1 MVNLMR
7 IGLLKTLKTGLLFLI
22 GCGITSNAV
31 AQEILYVFPETVEK
45 ILDQHLSKYKL
56 NEDKERVYLTLDRN
70 AEIYTLTI
78 STYFV
83 DRDDD
88 LTRWIKGSNRMG
100 LVNTKKFPLLF
111 DIDFDFGTPDTKVV
125 GNFGEREGQVRR
137 MRVLLHG
144 FYVKFNKSGKILRQY
159 DETL

>member
-1 MVNLMR
+1 MVNLIR
-7 IGLLKTLKTGLLFLI
+7 IALLKTGLLFLI
-22 GCGITSNAV
+22 VCGITSNAV

-56 NEDKERVYLTLDRN
+56 NVDKERIYLTLDRN

-78 STYFV
+78 STYFM

-88 LTRWIKGSNRMG
+88 IHRWVKGSNRMG

-111 DIDFDFGTPDTKVV
+111 DIDFDFGAPDTKAV
-125 GNFGEREGQVRR
+125 GNFGEREGQVKR

-144 FYVKFNKSGKILRQY
+144 FYVKFNQNGKVLEQY
-159 DETL
+159 DEKL

>member
-1 MVNLMR
+1 MFNLMR
-7 IGLLKTLKTGLLFLI
+7 ITLLKTGLLFLI
-22 GCGITSNAV
+22 VCGISSNA
-31 AQEILYVFPETVEK
+31 ATQEILYVFPETVEK
-45 ILDQHLSKYKL
+45 IVDQHLSKYKL

-88 LTRWIKGSNRMG
+88 LTWWIKGSNRVG
-100 LVNTKKFPLLF
+100 LVNTKKYPLLL
-111 DIDFDFGTPDTKVV
+111 DMDFDFGAPDRKAV
-125 GNFGEREGQVRR
+125 GKFGERNGQVKR

-144 FYVKFNKSGKILRQY
+144 FYVEFSKSGKILRQY
-159 DETL
+159 HETR